1 MKNDFAQYVYSFY
14 GQNGLYSD
22 FFKTPV
28 TMERIDR
35 ATQTRQNHPK
45 LRNIPFDGDSY
56 DRELV
61 RDIMLKEEDPVAL
74 TEHI

>member
-14 GQNGLYSD
+14 GQNGLYSG

-28 TMERIDR
+28 TLERIEQ
-35 ATQTRQNHPK
+35 ATLTRQSHPK
-45 LRNIPFDGDSY
+45 FKDIPFDGDSY

-61 RDIMLKEEDPVAL
+61 RDIMLREENPVAT